1 MKKIDISQAMNSL
14 GQYARELNEEA
25 LVLTDGGHAIA
36 ALLPIDDA
44 DLESMVLS
52 LSPTFQRVIERA
64 RTEYRT
70 GASMSAD
77 DVRRELGT
85 E

>member
-64 RTEYRT
+64 
-70 GASMSAD
+70 
-77 DVRRELGT
+77 
-85 E
+85 